1 MWSSH
6 HQFQMIFLSQSRLFP
21 CIIAFTMILY
31 QMTLNL
37 AWYINSYIT
46 FQIGTCP
53 RPPRFDNHDEAWLCL
68 GLAAFITLSWDNI
81 AIMRAL
87 AMQWCTYRG
96 SHHHHIP
103 MYIPT
108 HLFPLLRLMSLES
121 TYMNNT
127 NLNPEWRLLRGQKP
141 YLGLV
146 PVCSLPPT
154 WHHFVHNRS
163 PWKYINLFWNSF
175 RTFLQIYTKLVIH
188 YRNPLYSFETS

>member
-1 MWSSH
+1 MNSIKMKILFAIIIVPMLTVAVLRQYLQHLWTRKNGGESSGFTNFNIFDTLNYLRTVFLAKHSSHCKKWHCISLLMWPSH

-31 QMTLNL
+31 QLTLKL

-96 SHHHHIP
+96 SHHSP
-103 MYIPT
+103 Y
-108 HLFPLLRLMSLES
+108 SYVY
-121 TYMNNT
+121 TY
-127 NLNPEWRLLRGQKP
+127 
-141 YLGLV
+141 
-146 PVCSLPPT
+146 
-154 WHHFVHNRS
+154 S
-163 PWKYINLFWNSF
+163 PI
-175 RTFLQIYTKLVIH
+175 
-188 YRNPLYSFETS
+188 PLY

>member
-1 MWSSH
+1 MSFHIAVEWWIPEKKNPVRHNHCPSAHGGRLTTIPPAPLDKEKWWRVLRIHQLQHFWHLKLSKNCFLAKPSSHCKKWHCISLLMWPSH

-31 QMTLNL
+31 QLTLKL

-96 SHHHHIP
+96 SHHSP
-103 MYIPT
+103 Y
-108 HLFPLLRLMSLES
+108 SYVY
-121 TYMNNT
+121 TY
-127 NLNPEWRLLRGQKP
+127 
-141 YLGLV
+141 
-146 PVCSLPPT
+146 
-154 WHHFVHNRS
+154 S
-163 PWKYINLFWNSF
+163 PI
-175 RTFLQIYTKLVIH
+175 
-188 YRNPLYSFETS
+188 PLY

>member
-68 GLAAFITLSWDNI
+68 GLAAFITLSFDNI

-87 AMQWCTYRG
+87 DMQWCTYRG

-108 HLFPLLRLMSLES
+108 YLFPLLSPFLDWCLWSRPSWTTRTS
-121 TYMNNT
+121 TLSGAFYEDR
-127 NLNPEWRLLRGQKP
+127 NL
-141 YLGLV
+141 
-146 PVCSLPPT
+146 T
-154 WHHFVHNRS
+154 WASSRCA
-163 PWKYINLFWNSF
+163 P
-175 RTFLQIYTKLVIH
+175 FLQHDDTLYIIEVHENTSIFSEILSVLSCKYTQ
-188 YRNPLYSFETS
+188 NS